1 MERELLL
8 NEVRKRLAAEVGA
21 LDILVEIVDDSV
33 RLSGEVDNPW
43 QSEAAVRSLRDLA
56 GRRRIINNLAVRQIK
71 RPDIYHEMITSEER
85 ERR

>member
-8 NEVRKRLAAEVGA
+8 NQVRNRLAAEVGA

-33 RLSGEVDNPW
+33 RLSGEVDDPW
-43 QSEAAVRSLRDLA
+43 QIEAAIRALCDLA
-56 GRRRIINNLAVRQIK
+56 GGRRIINNLAVRQIK
-71 RPDIYHEMITSEER
+71 RPGIYHEMIISEKR